1 MLVFGVK
8 KQLKPPGGGAT
19 ALENLAA
26 AVQIILTPGDELLN
40 FAKTATSRFGSYF
53 CTAKLGGIMQ
63 KKRIPKMTTF
73 GKWSVIILL
82 AFILIWPLTVG
93 IYWGLYKGY
102 TTIDATRFPWFS
114 SNMHSILDQT
124 KPNSAEAK
132 KGIALSAA
140 LSNRLEEEMG
150 STFGWS
156 VNDLIVS
163 PTRWLDNRA
172 NRQRGVIFATRMLI
186 NFFSTNLAKYGTVD
200 KENNLLKEAREKY
213 FAFSEDSWWFPSTES
228 QYRKGIALMR
238 KYEDELA
245 AGNGV
250 YNMRSDD
257 MYNMLTFIIGKQ
269 VLDQPLGLLVQP
281 ENEVAYTELD
291 DRIYYTQGV
300 ILVLRDFIRTFVD
313 LYPVIKEKGG
323 EENIKIA
330 MREMELICTFDPL
343 IVLRGNHDSVTAD
356 HRGKMARYLISFR
369 ERINDLAQSIRR

>member
-1 MLVFGVK
+1 
-8 KQLKPPGGGAT
+8 
-19 ALENLAA
+19 
-26 AVQIILTPGDELLN
+26 
-40 FAKTATSRFGSYF
+40 
-53 CTAKLGGIMQ
+53 MQ
-63 KKRIPKMTTF
+63 KELIPKMTTF

-93 IYWGLYKGY
+93 IYWGLYKGF

-124 KPNSAEAK
+124 KPNSAETK

-140 LSNRLEEEMG
+140 VSNRLEEEMG

-200 KENNLLKEAREKY
+200 KEDNFLKEAREKY
-213 FAFSEDSWWFPSTES
+213 FAFSEDSWWFPSTEG
-228 QYRKGIALMR
+228 QYRKGIELIR

-245 AGNGV
+245 AGKAV

-300 ILVLRDFIRTFVD
+300 ILVLRDFIRTFVY

-330 MREMELICTFDPL
+330 IREMELICTFDPL
-343 IVLRGNHDSVTAD
+343 IVLRGKHDSVTAD

>member
-1 MLVFGVK
+1 
-8 KQLKPPGGGAT
+8 
-19 ALENLAA
+19 
-26 AVQIILTPGDELLN
+26 
-40 FAKTATSRFGSYF
+40 
-53 CTAKLGGIMQ
+53 MQ
-63 KKRIPKMTTF
+63 KKLIPKMTSF

-102 TTIDATRFPWFS
+102 TAIDTTRFPWFT
-114 SNMHSILDQT
+114 SNIHSTLDQT
-124 KPNSAEAK
+124 KPGSAETK

-140 LSNRLEEEMG
+140 ISNRLEEEMS

-186 NFFSTNLAKYGTVD
+186 NFFSTNLAKYGTID
-200 KENNLLKEAREKY
+200 AENKFLKEAREKH

-228 QYRKGIALMR
+228 QYRQGIALLR
-238 KYEDELA
+238 QYDDELA
-245 AGNGV
+245 SGKAV

-300 ILVLRDFIRTFVD
+300 VLVLRDFIRTFVE

-323 EENIKIA
+323 EENIGIA
-330 MREMELICTFDPL
+330 IREMELICTFDPL
-343 IVLRGNHDSVTAD
+343 IVLRGEHDSVTAD

>member
-1 MLVFGVK
+1 
-8 KQLKPPGGGAT
+8 
-19 ALENLAA
+19 
-26 AVQIILTPGDELLN
+26 
-40 FAKTATSRFGSYF
+40 
-53 CTAKLGGIMQ
+53 MQ
-63 KKRIPKMTTF
+63 KKLIPKMTTF

-93 IYWGLYKGY
+93 VYWGLYKGF

-114 SNMHSILDQT
+114 SNMHSVLDQI
-124 KPNSAEAK
+124 KPNSAENK

-140 LSNRLEEEMG
+140 ISNRLEEEMR

-213 FAFSEDSWWFPSTES
+213 FAFSEDSWWLPSTES
-228 QYRKGIALMR
+228 QYRKGIELIR

-245 AGNGV
+245 AGKAV